1 MIEYHK
7 IETLFERD
15 VKGTKKLIEG
25 KYRNEA
31 VEYLK
36 DNMWVFTEK
45 IDGTNI
51 RVCWDGHKVTF
62 AGRTERANIP
72 AHLENKLTEL
82 FLNDETEQLFEQMF
96 GEKEVI
102 LFGEGYGHKIQNGD
116 DYRDDVSFILFDV
129 MINDYYQ
136 PRAAVTGIAESFGIE
151 VVPIVFVGTI
161 ADAVEFVKKQPKS
174 TIGKADMEGL
184 VGKPRVEMKD
194 RAGNRIIVKV
204 KARDFKN
211 DR

>member
-151 VVPIVFVGTI
+151 VVPIVLVGTI

>member
-72 AHLENKLTEL
+72 AHLENKLNEL

-151 VVPIVFVGTI
+151 VVPIVLVGTI

>member
-36 DNMWVFTEK
+36 DNMRVFTEK

-151 VVPIVFVGTI
+151 VVPIVLVGTI

>member
-72 AHLENKLTEL
+72 AHLVNKLTEL

-96 GEKEVI
+96 GKKEVI
-102 LFGEGYGHKIQNGD
+102 LFGEGYGHKIQNGG
-116 DYRDDVSFILFDV
+116 DYRPDVSFILFDV
-129 MINDYYQ
+129 MINEYYQ
-136 PRAAVTGIAESFGIE
+136 PRATVTGIAESFGIE
-151 VVPIVFVGTI
+151 VVPIVLVGTI

-194 RAGNRIIVKV
+194 RAGNRIIVKI

>member
-151 VVPIVFVGTI
+151 VVPIVLVGTI

-194 RAGNRIIVKV
+194 RVGNRIIVKV